1 MTAPF
6 QIACCGP
13 DVSTTLADSPHGTF
27 EMRHGTTLDGLLGSN
42 ADALLIQLPQLVDLL
57 AWPALQAA
65 ALNTAVVVVA
75 PEPEA
80 ALLQRLVQAGVQDV
94 LPAADAHGARL
105 ALALAL
111 AIARKRLDV
120 ATRLAYATDLSTGLP
135 NHPQL
140 LEHMSHL
147 LALREREP
155 APMALIVLR
164 VHGLAA
170 TEESLGMEAANVLR
184 RKAAVRL
191 RSGLRASDVV
201 ASIGVDAFAVLLAW
215 IDAPAD
221 GERVAVKLAH
231 SLARPFN
238 VAGRDQGLGVAT
250 GLARYPEHGK
260 DAESLLRRALAQA
273 AQMATVDGSLPARA
287 ADRGPAAAAN
297 DG

>member
-273 AQMATVDGSLPARA
+273 AQMATVGGSLPARA